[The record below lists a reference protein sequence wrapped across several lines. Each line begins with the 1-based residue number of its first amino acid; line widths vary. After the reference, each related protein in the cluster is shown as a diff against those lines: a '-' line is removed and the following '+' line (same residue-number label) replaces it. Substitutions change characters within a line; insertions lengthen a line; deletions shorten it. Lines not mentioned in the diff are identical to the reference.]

1 MSKEYK
7 NERGLFMYNKD
18 LYNKIINA
26 SCSFEELEF
35 FVSDI
40 DKKELDL
47 DNAFEKYYDV
57 NKILYVI
64 NRYENKEVGDK
75 YLTYWMNAYN
85 WIIMAGFKIESKNNE
100 ISFRDWVVW
109 KISDWLDGLSFFDDS
124 DDWVSLED
132 YKSSFK
138 VIDGIYKNINEWDCV
153 FAHTDE
159 RGGYDDAVVFLVV
172 NDKTKELVK
181 IYGNLDY
188 LNAKVDFS
196 RIEEDELE
204 EKIEQLKKV
213 GYQEL
218 RYGLF

>member
-1 MSKEYK
+1 
-7 NERGLFMYNKD
+7 MYNKD

-40 DKKELDL
+40 DKKEFDL

-57 NKILYVI
+57 EKILYAI
-64 NRYENKEVGDK
+64 NRYENKEVDDK
-75 YLTYWMNAYN
+75 YLAYWMNAYN

-100 ISFRDWVVW
+100 IAFLDWVMW
-109 KISDWLDGLSFFDDS
+109 EISDWLDSLSFFDDS
-124 DDWVSLED
+124 DDWFNLDD
-132 YKSSFK
+132 YKNSFK
-138 VIDGIYKNINEWDCV
+138 IIDGIYKNINEWDCV

-159 RGGYDDAVVFLVV
+159 WGGNDDDVVLLVV
-172 NDKTKELVK
+172 KEKTKELVK
-181 IYGNLDY
+181 IYASLDY
-188 LNAKVDFS
+188 LNEKVDFP

-204 EKIEQLKKV
+204 KKIKQLKKV

-218 RYGLF
+218 RYGLFDEKEV